1 MNQDS
6 FPLNVLY
13 VIVQMYEDVKNQVK
27 TKCLINSLLN
37 QQQEQTTVVIETL
50 VAHSIDF
57 VGRQQ

>member
-27 TKCLINSLLN
+27 TKCPINSLLN